1 MIKESEF
8 DPVTE
13 GYLEYVEAVRK
24 LRHRTITDMKCTYRK
39 LAAYVE
45 NNRPGEMIWQLN
57 LDGYIMWVGEARNQ
71 GKKPKCLNKHLSHV
85 RGLLE
90 YAWQS
95 GRLDRN
101 VLDGFII
108 KDAYRKKE
116 PAVLSLREAE
126 KLVETCSTST
136 AHERR
141 SRLMVLLLYG
151 CGPRTSELA
160 KLNVQDIDRERQE
173 LVILHGKAGKQRRIP
188 IPEGVWMELLA
199 YLAERGG
206 KLGPLFKTEA
216 KKKRISTR
224 EISDTI
230 RELGEKAGI
239 EDIVTPRVLRHTF
252 ATHLMDAGVDIGVI
266 SMLMGHRSPRETGVY
281 LHALDGS
288 KRAAMESSQ
297 RRNSYAYKE
306 EEK

>member
-1 MIKESEF
+1 MKEREF

-13 GYLEYVEAVRK
+13 GYLEYAEAVKK
-24 LRHRTITDMKCTYRK
+24 LRHRTITDMRCTYRNLQEYMK
-39 LAAYVE
+39 YK
-45 NNRPGEMIWQLN
+45 RPGELIWQLN
-57 LDGYIMWVGEARNQ
+57 LDGYIMWIGEERNQ
-71 GKKPKCLNKHLSHV
+71 GKKAKCLNKHLSHV

-108 KDAYRKKE
+108 KDAYRKQE
-116 PAVLSLREAE
+116 PSVLSLVEAE
-126 KLVETCSTST
+126 KLVETCSAST

-151 CGPRTSELA
+151 CGVRTSELA
-160 KLNVQDIDRERQE
+160 NVNVQDIDREKGE
-173 LVILHGKAGKQRRIP
+173 LVILQGKGGKQRRIP
-188 IPEGVWMELLA
+188 IPEGVWTELLA
-199 YLAERGG
+199 FLAERGG
-206 KLGPLFKTEA
+206 RLGPLFKTEA

-224 EISDTI
+224 EISDTV
-230 RELGEKAGI
+230 RGLGEKAGI
-239 EDIVTPRVLRHTF
+239 EDKVTPQVLRHTF

-266 SMLMGHRSPRETGVY
+266 SMLMGHRSPRETGIY
-281 LHALDGS
+281 LHALEGS
-288 KRAAMESSQ
+288 KRAAMET
-297 RRNSYAYKE
+297 NKKENVYIHKE